1 MGVVCSL
8 TPYPITYDTSY
19 ILRLKFD
26 HIISLRGKR
35 FCAVYEQRTRNE
47 SQIKDRAKNGAS
59 KRAFP
64 SLSFFSSRFI
74 SRAVKTENPVPLVCF
89 APKPKGN
96 ACHAGY
102 LII

>member
-47 SQIKDRAKNGAS
+47 SQRPREKWRK
-59 KRAFP
+59 
-64 SLSFFSSRFI
+64 
-74 SRAVKTENPVPLVCF
+74 
-89 APKPKGN
+89 
-96 ACHAGY
+96 
-102 LII
+102 